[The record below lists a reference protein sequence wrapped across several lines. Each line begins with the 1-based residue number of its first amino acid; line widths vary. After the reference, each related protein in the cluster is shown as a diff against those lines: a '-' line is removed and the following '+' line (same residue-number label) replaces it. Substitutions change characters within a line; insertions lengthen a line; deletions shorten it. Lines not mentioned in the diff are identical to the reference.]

1 MPLAPTADTRWQ
13 TRDFDKLVH
22 ETWDTE
28 TFVSNPNSGNTHVL
42 NEAAF
47 ALLKSLASTPSRDVD
62 LAQDFDAVSAEL
74 RAALLQQLQQL
85 ELVGL
90 ICRTR

>member
-1 MPLAPTADTRWQ
+1 MTRNFAQLLFQ
-13 TRDFDKLVH
+13 TW
-22 ETWDTE
+22 ETE
-28 TFVSNPNSGNTHVL
+28 TFVFNPASGNTHVL

-47 ALLKSLASTPSRDVD
+47 ALLQSLASTPSTNDD
-62 LAQDFDAVSAEL
+62 LAQDFDADSAEL
-74 RAALLQQLQQL
+74 RGALLQQLQQL